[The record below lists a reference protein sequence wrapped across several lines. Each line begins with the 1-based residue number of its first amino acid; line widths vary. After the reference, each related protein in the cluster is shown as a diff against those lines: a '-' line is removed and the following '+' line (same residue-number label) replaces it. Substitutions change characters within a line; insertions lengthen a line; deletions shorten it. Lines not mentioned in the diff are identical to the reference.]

1 MPKAKTSAVSAVAQL
16 VFDRQSKMDGA
27 VTGNEAIE
35 KLKTMTNND
44 PSESTWEVGDKF
56 SVPTNY
62 KDLLV
67 LREYQKQPFA
77 GIAVETEAGIGRF
90 LIISSLRRNATEYGE
105 DLQPTGRRVHSEDDL
120 YTEVM
125 KCATQFDILEL
136 IAGMTL
142 EVTKVERVRIADR
155 VNNQVVGTRM
165 QSVVTFTEV

>member
-1 MPKAKTSAVSAVAQL
+1 MPKAKTTAISEVAQL
-16 VFDRQSKMDGA
+16 VYDRQSKMDGA
-27 VTGNEAIE
+27 LTGNDAVE
-35 KLKTMTNND
+35 KLKTLTNND

-56 SVPTNY
+56 TVPQDY

-67 LREYQKQPFA
+67 MREYQGQPF
-77 GIAVETEAGIGRF
+77 GGVAVETEAGQGRF

-142 EVTKVERVRIADR
+142 EVTKVERVRIAERRD
-155 VNNQVVGTRM
+155 NQVVGTRM